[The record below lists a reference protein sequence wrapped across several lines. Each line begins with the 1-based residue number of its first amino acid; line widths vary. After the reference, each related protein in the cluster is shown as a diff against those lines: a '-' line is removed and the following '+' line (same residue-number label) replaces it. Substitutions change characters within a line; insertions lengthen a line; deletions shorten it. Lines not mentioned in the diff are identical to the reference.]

1 MSGTDPTPCFWPGGS
16 CISRD
21 WGGWDWQQQSEL
33 LEPFSTAQE
42 GEFVLFTP
50 CSLKETHMGTQCDA
64 IAFCFCSINVN
75 QLLCRLDGL
84 TKKRRPQ
91 NSWSSVDHIS
101 YYCNFK
107 EQNPSFH
114 PSNGF
119 SISPHLGLWSCFSG
133 KFHRPQR
140 KSKFIDVEFPFWGM
154 EKPSDNQTLAM
165 ENPPFSSM
173 IFPLKAFRSQP
184 TIHHH
189 S

>member
-33 LEPFSTAQE
+33 LEPFSAAQE

-75 QLLCRLDGL
+75 QILCRLDGL
-84 TKKRRPQ
+84 TKKEDPKI
-91 NSWSSVDHIS
+91 VDHQLIIFLIIAILRS
-101 YYCNFK
+101 KILHFTHRMDFRYLLILVSGHAFPG
-107 EQNPSFH
+107 NP
-114 PSNGF
+114 PS
-119 SISPHLGLWSCFSG
+119 SE
-133 KFHRPQR
+133 

-154 EKPSDNQTLAM
+154 EKPSDNQTWQW
-165 ENPPFSSM
+165 
-173 IFPLKAFRSQP
+173 K
-184 TIHHH
+184 IHHLVRWFSH
-189 S
+189 